1 MPPKRRHSILMVSDF
16 FLPRV
21 GGVETHIR
29 SLSSKLAENH
39 KVTILT
45 SSSNSSHGLLP
56 LGPLKIYYLP
66 LLPLSSG
73 TSLPTFFSSYIFFK
87 TVIIREGIT
96 LVHGHQATSVLA
108 NECLFY
114 ASLLNIPTCS
124 TDHSLFPLN
133 DLATLHLS
141 AAQRLVARADMH
153 IGVSEV
159 TCANVVLRNKIDPN
173 KVKTIPNAVDGL
185 VFKPLIK
192 SEKGNKY
199 DRIKIVVLSRLCYRK
214 GTDILIKVIPEI
226 IRTNPHV
233 DFLIGGDGNK
243 SLPLLEMIE
252 NRNLESRVTMFG
264 SVSRDNVPSFLQ
276 RGDIFLN
283 TSLTESFCIAIL
295 EAACCGLVVVSTDVG
310 GVREVLRGCKVE
322 REGGVV
328 YGGVGEMVEAVK
340 EGVERHKAMVRDG
353 VRENRKLEWWKELS
367 KKYTWT
373 KIAGQVEKVYDEVS
387 ENKTPLSLWEM
398 MEVWCTNRSYI
409 EACVAVAFSLMV
421 LLGMRAIDL
430 FRNERTVE
438 VDTERDRLYD
448 NGGGNNSRGRARSKS
463 RGGAEGRRRGSR
475 GRPTN

>member
-328 YGGVGEMVEAVK
+328 YGGVGE
-340 EGVERHKAMVRDG
+340 
-353 VRENRKLEWWKELS
+353 ELS